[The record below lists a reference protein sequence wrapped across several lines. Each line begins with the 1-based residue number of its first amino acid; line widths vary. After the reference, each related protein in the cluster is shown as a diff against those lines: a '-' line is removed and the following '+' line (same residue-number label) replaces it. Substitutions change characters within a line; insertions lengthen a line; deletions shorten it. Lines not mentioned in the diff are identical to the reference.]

1 MVQLPSEL
9 VTTVCPRPPLP
20 VVVTLDE
27 TLPSPELIVTE
38 LPPLECPVTLPPPAV
53 TELDRVPELSAWL
66 ASRSTI
72 LQFLLS
78 SAANTGVAI
87 RTAKAEARASWTVR
101 CEDMSH
107 SSNCCV
113 TGSAA
118 EPALISADSHRLGPP

>member
-20 VVVTLDE
+20 VVVTLDD
-27 TLPSPELIVTE
+27 TLPLPEFMVTE
-38 LPPLECPVTLPPPAV
+38 FGPVECAVTLPPPAV
-53 TELDRVPELSAWL
+53 TELDRAPELSAWL

-87 RTAKAEARASWTVR
+87 ITANADASASWIIR
-101 CEDMSH
+101 CEDMNH
-107 SSNCCV
+107 SSNL
-113 TGSAA
+113 
-118 EPALISADSHRLGPP
+118 P